1 MNYTVPVLD
10 TNKALSYVLRDWT
23 TGAFMAYT
31 SGLPI
36 LAPTAQNNL
45 NSLLMRNVTTLSYA
59 NRVSGQPLFTK
70 NLNCHCVDPRK
81 DSVLNKDAWSD
92 PAPGTFGTGAA
103 YYSDYRQRQPQEN
116 LAVGRD
122 FKVTESGARFNIRV
136 EFPNIFNRSRLPNP
150 TSTNAR
156 ATQTSS
162 AGNATGGF
170 GWVNVGTAPTVPV
183 SRQGQ
188 IVGRFTF

>member
-92 PAPGTFGTGAA
+92 PAAG
-103 YYSDYRQRQPQEN
+103 
-116 LAVGRD
+116 
-122 FKVTESGARFNIRV
+122 NIR
-136 EFPNIFNRSRLPNP
+136 NRRGLLQRLQAAAAASREPCRRP
-150 TSTNAR
+150 
-156 ATQTSS
+156 
-162 AGNATGGF
+162 
-170 GWVNVGTAPTVPV
+170 
-183 SRQGQ
+183 
-188 IVGRFTF
+188 